1 MPRMFDFILAVVA
14 IVLLAPLFAVVV
26 FLVRMGLGAP
36 VLFIQSRSGRAGRP
50 FQLIKLRSMHD
61 ASDALGGPLPDAGR
75 TPAIGRFLRRTRLD
89 ELPELINILRGD
101 MAFVGPRPLLPGTI
115 DSLGSLGQ
123 LRGSVRPGLTGWA
136 QVNGNAMLTLQQK
149 IALDLWYIAN
159 RSVSLDL
166 EIIFKTV
173 GVVMLGERI
182 NTSRLEDAVE
192 GRNRRG
198 C

>member
-1 MPRMFDFILAVVA
+1 LLGTFV
-14 IVLLAPLFAVVV
+14 LAPLFAITAIVVW
-26 FLVRMGLGAP
+26 LGLGSP
-36 VLFIQSRSGRAGRP
+36 VLFVQTRSGRGGRQ
-50 FQLIKLRSMHD
+50 FQLIKLRSMHNTT
-61 ASDALGGPLPDAGR
+61 DALGGPLPDAGR

-89 ELPELINILRGD
+89 ELPELLNILRGD
-101 MAFVGPRPLLPGTI
+101 MAFVGPRPLLPETI
-115 DSLGSLGQ
+115 EELGGSGQ

-149 IALDLWYIAN
+149 VAMDLWYIAN
-159 RSVSLDL
+159 RSFSFDL
-166 EIIFKTV
+166 EIIFRTV